1 MSNTTYDLG
10 RVGLNLRGEYS
21 STAAYEP
28 LDVATWQGSSY
39 VASESTTGIR
49 PSDEAKW
56 TMLAQGAV
64 SPICM
69 EEQRTGLNWIN
80 GKPIYAKM
88 FMLPAP
94 TTMNAS
100 LEYFC
105 DFSGMEDVW
114 IDPSNTFL
122 RRKDNGSTYHA
133 GYIAGDAGRQFCVMP
148 NRDLGVLVVVSDSEG
163 TVYVRLLYTKAA
175 DVATKYQLP
184 FLSAS
189 NDQGCIVTAS
199 SQANTN
205 AYPAYKAFNGLRND
219 WWQSGGTDAA
229 RWIQVQMPYKLRNMV
244 VSLTD
249 RTLVNEDHRRA
260 NVAGKFSGS
269 NDGATWTEL
278 LSFSGR
284 NPNYIASYTSMHAL
298 ANDVGYKYLR
308 YTPATTTYDPAEN
321 FSTTVADIRISG
333 EIVA

>member
-1 MSNTTYDLG
+1 MSNTTYNLG

-49 PSDEAKW
+49 PSDEEKW

-163 TVYVRLLYTKAA
+163 TVYVRLLYTKLL
-175 DVATKYQLP
+175 TLRR
-184 FLSAS
+184 
-189 NDQGCIVTAS
+189 
-199 SQANTN
+199 NTSC
-205 AYPAYKAFNGLRND
+205 P
-219 WWQSGGTDAA
+219 S
-229 RWIQVQMPYKLRNMV
+229 
-244 VSLTD
+244 
-249 RTLVNEDHRRA
+249 
-260 NVAGKFSGS
+260 
-269 NDGATWTEL
+269 
-278 LSFSGR
+278 
-284 NPNYIASYTSMHAL
+284 
-298 ANDVGYKYLR
+298 
-308 YTPATTTYDPAEN
+308 
-321 FSTTVADIRISG
+321 
-333 EIVA
+333 